1 MLRRSFLGTLALPFI
16 PKLLKANEYTP
27 IYSGW
32 INDPLSV
39 HRYINSR
46 PLPFISQQNQQIKN
60 SGNGKVVMLH
70 PFLEKAQ
77 GHPIIPRKQGTGDCV
92 GQAFANGADILT
104 GVQINLHSKPEKY
117 IAPASAE
124 VIYGG
129 ARIEIA
135 KNKDNLRIPS
145 SGSAGSWAAD
155 WVVEY
160 GVLLQQKYITKKSE
174 HDLSTYNAQ
183 VSKEFGKIGIPD
195 DLEPFAKEH
204 PIKTT
209 ALVKTWQELID
220 SVVNGYPV
228 VICSGL
234 GFGPTDRSWVRDKD
248 GYLKRQGNWN
258 HALLVIG
265 FDDASPRKGAC
276 FLNSWGSSHSGPTLH
291 NNPPT
296 CAFWVDKNV
305 VEQGLVNRFRGKS
318 SPDSFALSNYIGYP
332 FQADKIL
339 DYTFW

>member
-46 PLPFISQQNQQIKN
+46 RLPFISQQNDQIKN

-104 GVQINLHSKPEKY
+104 GVQINLHGKPEKY

-160 GVLLQQKYITKKSE
+160 GVLLQQKYGE
-174 HDLSTYNAQ
+174 HDLSTYNSQ
-183 VSKEFGKIGIPD
+183 VSKEFGKTGVPD

-220 SVVNGYPV
+220 SVANGYPV

-248 GYLKRQGNWN
+248 GYLRKSRQGWN
-258 HALLVIG
+258 HAMLIFG
-265 FDDASPRKGAC
+265 YDDASKRKGCC
-276 FLNSWGSSHSGPTLH
+276 FLNSWGAVHSGPTLH
-291 NNPPT
+291 GSPPT
-296 CAFWVDKNV
+296 CSFWVDKNV
-305 VEQGLVNRFRGKS
+305 VEEGLRNVWRGQS
-318 SPDSFALSNYIGYP
+318 NPDSFSISNYVGYP
-332 FQADKIL
+332 SQNIP
-339 DYTFW
+339 DYRFW